1 MTMFICEA
9 LWVCLVYEKC
19 YINQVAL
26 PCLLVLNTCC
36 LPGVNVT
43 PWKRVALLT
52 YDFLLLELCQAF
64 PTGEQM
70 QLHLQIIVALYS
82 IWARRTLIALN
93 NIISTHCLLQTLIA
107 LSNIIRSTFWSYR
120 ASINCYFFFFFS
132 VQLRRRST
140 PLVSEAFVSF
150 FVEMVVHSSTHVKH
164 GNSRPGIFKRKAFCK
179 SIENKSQQQ
188 FDSDFIATKMFDVFI
203 WR

>member
-43 PWKRVALLT
+43 PWKRGALLT

-64 PTGEQM
+64 PTGEHM

-82 IWARRTLIALN
+82 IWVRRTLIALN
-93 NIISTHCLLQTLIA
+93 NIFSTHCLLQTLIA
-107 LSNIIRSTFWSYR
+107 LSSIIRSTFWIHFKLSSLYYLLLFNLSCS
-120 ASINCYFFFFFS
+120 APEEIDTFS
-132 VQLRRRST
+132 LRGLCFILCRDGGSLLN
-140 PLVSEAFVSF
+140 PC
-150 FVEMVVHSSTHVKH
+150 
-164 GNSRPGIFKRKAFCK
+164 KAR
-179 SIENKSQQQ
+179 Q
-188 FDSDFIATKMFDVFI
+188 
-203 WR
+203 